1 MRRASMISCLFA
13 LFVLLGAPGAAHAAV
28 KLDVSASCVGNT
40 LTGTVTITGV
50 PAGTVVTVHA
60 EAQTSGWAHV
70 GTPAS
75 IVVVAG
81 RSEYAL
87 ALDVAGATGAKA
99 FRVTAD
105 AGPGHSATSNHIANT
120 VCGPP
125 AQVPEAPAPLL
136 IPATMVLTAVAVE
149 VFRRRRPA
157 GTRS

>member
-1 MRRASMISCLFA
+1 MRRASVISCLFA

-28 KLDVSASCVGNT
+28 KLEVTASCVGNT

-60 EAQTSGWAHV
+60 QAQTAGWADV

-75 IVVVAG
+75 IVVVSG
-81 RSEYAL
+81 RSVYPL
-87 ALDVAGATGAKA
+87 SLNVAGVTGAKA

-105 AGPGHSATSNHIANT
+105 AGPGNSATSNHISNT

-125 AQVPEAPAPLL
+125 TQVPEAPASLL
-136 IPATMVLTAVAVE
+136 IPATMVLTAGAVE
-149 VFRRRRPA
+149 VCRRRRPA